1 MNTLQGVS
9 ASTGAALGPFHV
21 MATALPKPSSI
32 KTALTSQQ
40 ERENLTR
47 AAKAIADELRD
58 RSLRTSGEAQEIL
71 LASSEIAQD
80 SALLSEAEAL
90 IDKGHS
96 AAYAIW
102 EAAEVFF
109 ALLTQ
114 SGGYLA
120 ERASDVANIRDR
132 ITCVLSS
139 VGYPEIPHLDHP
151 FVLIARDLSP
161 ADTTDLQPGQVL
173 AIVTEE
179 GGPTSHTAII
189 ARTLGIPA
197 VVACKGVVAA
207 AKSDLSGKVGV
218 DARGGAVTFDPS
230 AELENELAAL
240 TATIEI
246 RRAHKPKRPSD
257 GYTTTDG
264 ITVPIYANVGRL
276 DDVQAAVNAGAD
288 GIGLLRT
295 ELLYLDRQTPPTL
308 EEQCDIYR
316 KMFTPF
322 KGRKVIIRT
331 LDAGADKPMAF
342 INFAHEPNPALGV
355 RGYRTIVINEQLLN
369 TQLKAIADATSASGA
384 DVWVMAPMITLPEE
398 AQKFV
403 ALAKSYGIK
412 TVGVMVE
419 VPSAVLL
426 ADDITRVSD
435 FVSIGTNDLG
445 QYLHAADRE
454 SAQLAMFNDPWQPAL
469 LRAVHLVATSGSA
482 HNCPVGVCGEA
493 ASDPALAAVL
503 IGLGVTSLSCNISTL
518 EDVAQAVTSLSHLEM
533 REAANAALRAGNAK
547 DAKTFARG
555 HLHKLRLWVYKKLVN
570 A

>member
-1 MNTLQGVS
+1 MSTLQGVS
-9 ASTGAALGPFHV
+9 ASTGAALGSFHV
-21 MATALPKPSSI
+21 MAAALPKPSSI
-32 KTALTSQQ
+32 KTILTAQQ

-47 AAKAIADELRD
+47 AIKTIADELAD
-58 RSLRTSGEAQEIL
+58 RASRTTGEAQEIL

-80 SALLSEAEAL
+80 SALLSEAETL
-90 IDKGHS
+90 INKGHS

-102 EAAEVFF
+102 EAVEVFS
-109 ALLTQ
+109 ALLTKT
-114 SGGYLA
+114 GGYLA

-132 ITCVLSS
+132 IICILSG
-139 VGYPEIPHLDHP
+139 VDYPEIPHLDHP

-197 VVACKGVVAA
+197 VVACKGVVEA

-218 DARGGAVTFDPS
+218 DAQGGAVTFNPS
-230 AELENELAAL
+230 AERESELAAL
-240 TATIEI
+240 RATIEM
-246 RRAHKPKRPSD
+246 RKTNKPKRTHG

-264 ITVPIYANVGRL
+264 IIVSVYANVGRL
-276 DDVQAAVNAGAD
+276 DDVQVALNAGAD

-295 ELLYLDRQTPPTL
+295 ELLYLNRQTPPTL
-308 EEQCDIYR
+308 DEQRDIYT
-316 KMFTPF
+316 KMFIPF
-322 KGRKVIIRT
+322 KGRKVVIRT

-355 RGYRTIVINEQLLN
+355 RGYRTIAIDEQLLKI
-369 TQLKAIADATSASGA
+369 QLEAIADATAVSGT

-398 AQKFV
+398 AQNFV

-426 ADDITRVSD
+426 ADGITRVSD

-454 SAQLAMFNDPWQPAL
+454 SAQLAKFNDPWQPAL
-469 LRAVHLVATSGSA
+469 LHAVHLVATSGSTN
-482 HNCPVGVCGEA
+482 NCPVGVCGEA

-503 IGLGVTSLSCNISTL
+503 VGLGVTSLSCNVSTL
-518 EDVAQAVTSLSHLEM
+518 EDVALAITSLSHREM
-533 REAANAALRAGNAK
+533 QGAANAALHAGNAK
-547 DAKTFARG
+547 DAKAFARE
-555 HLHKLRLWVYKKLVN
+555 HLHKLSILGL
-570 A
+570 

>member
-1 MNTLQGVS
+1 MTTLQGVS
-9 ASTGAALGPFHV
+9 ASTGAALGPFHL
-21 MATALPKPSSI
+21 MAAALPKPSPI
-32 KTALTSQQ
+32 KSALTSQQ

-47 AAKAIADELRD
+47 AAKTIADELAD
-58 RSLRTSGEAQEIL
+58 RALRTSGEAQEIL

-90 IDKGHS
+90 INKGHS

-102 EAAEVFF
+102 EAAEVFS

-114 SGGYLA
+114 SGDYLA
-120 ERASDVANIRDR
+120 ERVSDVANIRDR
-132 ITCVLSS
+132 IICILSS
-139 VGYPEIPHLDHP
+139 VGYPEIPHLDHS

-161 ADTTDLQPGQVL
+161 ADTTNLQPGQIL

-197 VVACKGVVAA
+197 VVACKGVVEA
-207 AKSDLSGKVGV
+207 AKSDTSGKVGV
-218 DARGGAVTFDPS
+218 DARGGVVIFNPS
-230 AELENELAAL
+230 TEVESELVAL

-246 RRAHKPKRPSD
+246 SRAKKPKRAHG

-276 DDVQAAVNAGAD
+276 EDVQFALNVGAD

-308 EEQCDIYR
+308 DEQRDIYA

-322 KGRKVIIRT
+322 KDRRVIIRT

-342 INFAHEPNPALGV
+342 INFTHEPNPALGM
-355 RGYRTIVINEQLLN
+355 RGYRTIAINEQLLKI
-369 TQLKAIADATSASGA
+369 QLEAIADAAAASGA
-384 DVWVMAPMITLPEE
+384 DLWVMAPMITLPEE
-398 AQKFV
+398 AENFV

-412 TVGVMVE
+412 RVGVMVE

-426 ADDITRVSD
+426 ADEITRVSD

-469 LRAVHLVATSGSA
+469 LRAVHHVATSGSA
-482 HNCPVGVCGEA
+482 HNCPIGVCGEA

-518 EDVAQAVTSLSHLEM
+518 EDVASAITSLSYLEM
-533 REAANAALRAGNAK
+533 RAAANAALRAGNAK
-547 DAKTFARG
+547 DAKAFARE
-555 HLHKLRLWVYKKLVN
+555 HLQKLSTLEL
-570 A
+570 

>member
-1 MNTLQGVS
+1 MSTFQGVS
-9 ASTGAALGPFHV
+9 ASTGAALGPFQL

-32 KTALTSQQ
+32 KSALASQQ

-47 AAKAIADELRD
+47 AAKAIAEELAD
-58 RSLRTSGEAQEIL
+58 RALRSSGEAQEIL

-80 SALLSEAEAL
+80 SALLSEAETL
-90 IDKGHS
+90 INEGHS

-102 EAAEVFF
+102 EAAEVFST
-109 ALLTQ
+109 LLRQ

-132 ITCVLSS
+132 ITCILSG

-161 ADTTDLQPGQVL
+161 ADTTDLKPGQVL

-197 VVACKGVVAA
+197 VVACKGVVEA

-218 DARGGAVTFDPS
+218 DARDGIVTFNPS
-230 AELENELAAL
+230 AELESELAAL

-246 RRAHKPKRPSD
+246 RRANRPKRAHN
-257 GYTTTDG
+257 GYATTDG
-264 ITVPIYANVGRL
+264 ITVPIYANVGRPE
-276 DDVQAAVNAGAD
+276 DVQVALNAGAD

-308 EEQCDIYR
+308 DEQRDIYA
-316 KMFTPF
+316 KILTPF

-342 INFAHEPNPALGV
+342 INFTHEPNPALGV
-355 RGYRTIVINEQLLN
+355 RGYRTIAINEQLLQI
-369 TQLKAIADATSASGA
+369 QLEAIADATAASDA

-398 AQKFV
+398 AQNFV

-412 TVGVMVE
+412 RAGVMVE

-426 ADDITRVSD
+426 ADEITRVSD

-469 LRAVHLVATSGSA
+469 LHAVHRVATSGSA

-518 EDVAQAVTSLSHLEM
+518 EDVVLAITSLSHLEM
-533 REAANAALRAGNAK
+533 REAANAALRAGNAR
-547 DAKTFARG
+547 DAKAFARE
-555 HLHKLRLWVYKKLVN
+555 HLHKLSTLGL
-570 A
+570 